1 MKTPFVP
8 FLERIGPTGRRRL
21 ARGMDALRRRFQR
34 RMTRRHPRILI
45 NGRRWM
51 LWLWPYLVTRP
62 RWGTQHGTDG
72 RSHSL
77 WLWCLQVWWSNAPA
91 LPPQRSGGRQ
101 EQIVRR
107 DGYQFCEKHQQ
118 EYRQYCS
125 GCACELPAANSPICL
140 TGAKGGGDP
149 DKPPCARAIWPCP
162 TCGAVDMADAGNKC
176 RADWVCAADDQRQ
189 ADYEAEQA
197 AKGGGE

>member
-1 MKTPFVP
+1 MDADKTPSGAGESSPAPDGSAALKACQFAVSDILLAALSGSDKTLRTADGFV
-8 FLERIGPTGRRRL
+8 
-21 ARGMDALRRRFQR
+21 
-34 RMTRRHPRILI
+34 
-45 NGRRWM
+45 
-51 LWLWPYLVTRP
+51 
-62 RWGTQHGTDG
+62 RWGEVEHRIRYTIEL
-72 RSHSL
+72 R
-77 WLWCLQVWWSNAPA
+77 WPNATA
-91 LPPQRSGGRQ
+91 LPPLRCGGGQ

-125 GCACELPAANSPICL
+125 GCACGLPAANSPICL